1 MLVEALRLVRQLV
14 LLGLDLLVVRKVG
27 EVLGMRVRLV
37 RLRLGRVVVE
47 LLVVEPVLSG
57 VS

>member
-1 MLVEALRLVRQLV
+1 VLVEALRLVRQLV